1 MKLAALIAL
10 LLLASHLAGPGL
22 AEAPMLTEVQALRQR
37 VARLADCELK
47 LVRLGWHR
55 DLSGRWWK

>member
-1 MKLAALIAL
+1 MKLALLIL
-10 LLLASHLAGPGL
+10 ILAHLAGPGM
-22 AEAPMLTEVQALRQR
+22 AEAPVVTEVQALRQR